1 MSAEVLSAHWAR
13 IADRH
18 DPDAYGALARGYG
31 DPARGYHDWSHIVD
45 LLTKLDAFAHLATR
59 PDLIAASIFW
69 HDSVFITRT
78 SEGVVRSDAE
88 NVRDSADLFER
99 HARFPAAEIAA
110 IREMIMATANHLS
123 ATPQTT
129 HYPGFAQDM
138 DLFLDLDLSSLG
150 APWPAFRRNFERI
163 RSEYPWVDA
172 IEFDR
177 QRLGMLEKF
186 AACSEGVFRLAASR
200 ALWSAPTQ
208 ENCQL
213 IRDEILQRLRH
224 SPNNERFN
232 A

>member
-1 MSAEVLSAHWAR
+1 MSAEVLTAHWAL

-18 DPDAYGALARGYG
+18 EPGAYETLARGYG

-45 LLTKLDAFAHLATR
+45 LLTKLDDFSHLAAR
-59 PDLIAASIFW
+59 PDLIAAAIFW

-78 SEGVVRSDAE
+78 SDGAVRSDAE

-99 HARFPAAEIAA
+99 HARFPAAETAA
-110 IREMIMATANHLS
+110 IREMIMATTNHLT
-123 ATPQTT
+123 ATPHGI
-129 HYPGFAQDM
+129 HYPGFGQDM

-150 APWPAFRRNFERI
+150 APWPVFRRNFERI
-163 RSEYPWVDA
+163 RSEYPWVDV
-172 IEFDR
+172 IEFER

-186 AACSEGVFRLAASR
+186 AACSDSVFRLAASR
-200 ALWSAPTQ
+200 ALWSATMR

-213 IRDEILQRLRH
+213 IRDEILQRLRY
-224 SPNNERFN
+224 SPNNERFD